1 MAVVDMTRLA
11 EHLADTA
18 TERTTATLAQLGP
31 EAVAEEA
38 ADIAAGPLAPVL
50 AHALAQVVGAET
62 GGWETATASFI
73 DGLTGQQSLLALAD
87 SLDELLASPAT
98 VDAQGAQLHNVLLR
112 DLAPL
117 IQSNPLLAAGR
128 LEGAVRLAV
137 AGAVTPFGILG
148 HLTAPPSDAPEDF
161 TERLPRLLGAA
172 MDRWANEATIATSL
186 RSALDQLRHDEAAAV
201 DAAFELACYELR
213 SALAAETL
221 PAAMEALTTARS
233 GFATVDAAE
242 EARHDARAYAAACD
256 AILAFAAH
264 DQNRLA
270 DATDRL
276 TAALDQRQAWL
287 SGMHA
292 PSWLRPRRAAE
303 LAWQRLVLLLNAA
316 AERLSET
323 VWMDVWEALAT
334 VLDAYAQA
342 RTVRPLPGVEAT
354 PGLAAVVEPAIEN
367 AIMRQQSLL
376 AALRRSVT
384 EVSKL
389 DTPPLDAHTGERLLA
404 RIEAVAARQREAH
417 SHSSCPAA
425 DGDDDEDPHP
435 TDTAR
440 LHRLAPALVHALGER
455 QAADLAADIN
465 DDNLQVLEGIVHS
478 SELARSRTAHPVLDR
493 LLEDLLRQLAESPPF
508 VGDVRDTFGLLLE
521 QTLRFLHSRADL
533 TTKTWGLHKEKD
545 KDYRRHLKK
554 GERRP
559 VEADLQQDYHQWLAT
574 GQLGGLVSV
583 EATDIATGRADVVV
597 TFGTLRYLTEIKRE
611 LTNSAPANLEG
622 KYVRQAA
629 EYGNTNV
636 PFGQLLVLDLT
647 PHPDGAP
654 RVDESVWMAHHRP
667 PGATTDRTVIVGV
680 VAGNRPTPHDLST

>member
-1 MAVVDMTRLA
+1 MTRLS
-11 EHLADTA
+11 ERLANVATKGTA
-18 TERTTATLAQLGP
+18 ATLAQLGAD
-31 EAVAEEA
+31 AVAEEA

-50 AHALAQVVGAET
+50 AHALTEVA
-62 GGWETATASFI
+62 ATEADSWRAATTSFI
-73 DGLTGQQSLLALAD
+73 EGLTGQQSLLALAS
-87 SLDELLASPAT
+87 SLDELLASPVT
-98 VDAQGAQLHNVLLR
+98 VDDQGTQLYNVLLR

-117 IQSNPLLAAGR
+117 IHSNPLLAAGR

-137 AGAVTPFGILG
+137 AGAAAPFGVLG
-148 HLTAPPSDAPEDF
+148 HLTAPPSDAPEEF
-161 TERLPRLLGAA
+161 TERLPRLLGTA
-172 MDRWANEATIATSL
+172 MDRWANETTIATAL
-186 RSALDQLRHDEAAAV
+186 HSALDQLRHDEAAAV
-201 DAAFELACYELR
+201 DAAFELACWELR

-242 EARHDARAYAAACD
+242 DARHDARAYAAACD
-256 AILAFAAH
+256 AILAFAAQ

-270 DATDRL
+270 DAADRIN
-276 TAALDQRQAWL
+276 AALEQREAWL

-292 PSWLRPRRAAE
+292 PSWLQPRRAAE

-316 AERLSET
+316 TERLSET

-334 VLDAYAQA
+334 VLDAYTQA

-354 PGLAAVVEPAIEN
+354 PGLTAIVEPAIEN
-367 AIMRQQSLL
+367 AILRQQSLL

-384 EVSKL
+384 EVSKW
-389 DTPPLDAHTGERLLA
+389 DTPLLDSQTAELLLT
-404 RIEAVAARQREAH
+404 RIEEVATRQREAH
-417 SHSSCPAA
+417 RHSQRPPS
-425 DGDDDEDPHP
+425 DGDDDEEPHQADPE
-435 TDTAR
+435 R
-440 LHRLAPALVHALGER
+440 LYRLAPALVHALGER
-455 QAADLAADIN
+455 QAADLAADLN
-465 DDNLQVLEGIVHS
+465 DDNLQALEGVVHS

-493 LLEDLLRQLAESPPF
+493 LLDDLLRQLAESPHF
-508 VGDVRDTFGLLLE
+508 VGKVRDTFGLLLE

-545 KDYRRHLKK
+545 KDYRRQLKK

-583 EATDIATGRADVVV
+583 EATDIATGRADVIV
-597 TFGTLRYLTEIKRE
+597 TFGTIRYLIEIKRE
-611 LTNSAPANLEG
+611 LGNSAPARLEN
-622 KYVRQAA
+622 KYLRQAA

-654 RVDESVWMAHHRP
+654 RVDESIWLARHRP
-667 PGATTDRTVIVGV
+667 SSGTTDRMVIVGV
-680 VAGNRPTPHDLST
+680 VAGNRPTPHDLSA

>member
-1 MAVVDMTRLA
+1 MTRLA
-11 EHLADTA
+11 EHLVDTA
-18 TERTTATLAQLGP
+18 AKGTTAAIAQLGV

-38 ADIAAGPLAPVL
+38 AEVAASPLAPVL
-50 AHALAQVVGAET
+50 AHALAEVAGAGTVG
-62 GGWETATASFI
+62 WQTATASFI
-73 DGLTGQQSLLALAD
+73 EGLTGQQSLLALVS
-87 SLDELLASPAT
+87 SLDELLASPVT
-98 VDAQGAQLHNVLLR
+98 VEEQGTLLHDVLLR
-112 DLAPL
+112 DLASL
-117 IQSNPLLAAGR
+117 IHSHPLLAAGR

-137 AGAVTPFGILG
+137 AGAVTPFGVLG
-148 HLTAPPSDAPEDF
+148 HLTAPPSNAPEEF

-172 MDRWANEATIATSL
+172 MDRWANETTIATSL
-186 RSALDQLRHDEAAAV
+186 WSALDQLRHDEAAAV
-201 DAAFELACYELR
+201 DAAFELACHQLR

-221 PAAMEALTTARS
+221 PAAMEALTAARS

-242 EARHDARAYAAACD
+242 EARHDAKAYAAACD
-256 AILAFAAH
+256 AVLAFAAH
-264 DQNRLA
+264 DQARLTEA
-270 DATDRL
+270 ANRL
-276 TAALDQRQAWL
+276 TAALDQREAWL
-287 SGMHA
+287 TGLHA

-316 AERLSET
+316 AQRLSET

-334 VLDAYAQA
+334 VLDAYTQA
-342 RTVRPLPGVEAT
+342 RTARPLPGVEAT

-367 AIMRQQSLL
+367 AILHQQSLL

-389 DTPPLDAHTGERLLA
+389 DSPPLDAHTAERLLA
-404 RIEAVAARQREAH
+404 RIEAVATGQRERH
-417 SHSSCPAA
+417 GRTSRAA
-425 DGDDDEDPHP
+425 SEGDDDEEPHGVG
-435 TDTAR
+435 TAR

-455 QAADLAADIN
+455 QAADLAADISE
-465 DDNLQVLEGIVHS
+465 DHLLVLEGVVHS
-478 SELARSRTAHPVLDR
+478 SELARSRTAHPVLDP
-493 LLEDLLRQLAESPPF
+493 LLENLLGQLAESPHF
-508 VGDVRDTFGLLLE
+508 VGEVRDTFGLLLE
-521 QTLRFLHSRADL
+521 QTLRFMLSRADL

-545 KDYRRHLKK
+545 KDYRRQLKK

-559 VEADLQQDYHQWLAT
+559 VEADLQQDYYQWLAT

-611 LTNSAPANLEG
+611 LTNSSHANLED
-622 KYVRQAA
+622 KYIRQAA

-647 PHPDGAP
+647 PQPDGAP
-654 RVDESVWMAHHRP
+654 RVDESVWLAQHRP
-667 PGATTDRTVIVGV
+667 PDATTDRMVIVGV